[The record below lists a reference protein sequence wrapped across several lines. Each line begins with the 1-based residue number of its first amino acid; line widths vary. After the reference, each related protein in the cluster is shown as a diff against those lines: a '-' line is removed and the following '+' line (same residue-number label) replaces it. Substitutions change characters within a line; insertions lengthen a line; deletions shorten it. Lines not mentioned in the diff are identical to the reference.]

1 MLLNGQF
8 EIFLRVCDASVCF
21 YQQNSDSRY
30 IMNHCCVC
38 KSNQTICPRRLTCSR
53 QNEEDD
59 GQDVEGVMIGDTHL
73 LVLPQGRMET

>member
-1 MLLNGQF
+1 MN
-8 EIFLRVCDASVCF
+8 RCCD
-21 YQQNSDSRY
+21 
-30 IMNHCCVC
+30 

-59 GQDVEGVMIGDTHL
+59 GQDVEGVMIGDAHL